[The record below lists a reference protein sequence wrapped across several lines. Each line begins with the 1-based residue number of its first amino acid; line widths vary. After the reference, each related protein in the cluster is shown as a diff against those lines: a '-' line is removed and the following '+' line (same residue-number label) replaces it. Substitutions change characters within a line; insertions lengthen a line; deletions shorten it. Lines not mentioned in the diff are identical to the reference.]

1 MHHSVE
7 LMDIHV
13 SLGGVLLLRGVSVE
27 AKPCEFV
34 AILGANGAGKTTLL
48 KVANGTIKP
57 SQGKVLVFGR
67 DFSRDEHPD
76 GLRKEIGVVPQKGNN
91 HRFPLRVE
99 EAVLMGRYGKIGM
112 MRRPR
117 EEDREKAREAMR
129 LTGILPFAKKLVYEL
144 SGGEQQKVSLARALA
159 QEPSILLL
167 DEPTTHLDG
176 TSKAEIMETIHQIH
190 HERSLTTLMV
200 SHDQEWIDHYSD
212 KIYLLKDG
220 TSSLV
225 EQA

>member
-13 SLGGVLLLRGVSVE
+13 SMGGAPLLCGVTVE

-48 KVANGTIKP
+48 KVANGTIRP
-57 SQGKVLVFGR
+57 TQGKVLVFGR

-76 GLRKEIGVVPQKGNN
+76 ALRREIAVVPQKANH

-112 MRRPR
+112 MRRPGAS
-117 EEDREKAREAMR
+117 DREKAKEAMR
-129 LTGILPFAKKLVYEL
+129 LTGILPFAKKLVYE

-176 TSKAEIMETIHQIH
+176 SSRTEIMETIHHIH
-190 HERSLTTLMV
+190 HDRALTTLMV
-200 SHDQEWIDHYSD
+200 SHDQEWVQHYSD
-212 KIYLLKDG
+212 KVYLLKDG
-220 TSSLV
+220 RSHLIG
-225 EQA
+225 